1 MSDDTLLNRG
11 ELGPYKIERK
21 LGQGAMGGV
30 YLGRHRVLDVYH
42 AVKVIQPRLVND
54 PVLIER
60 FLREA
65 RNTAKL
71 KHPNIVQV
79 MGADQV
85 DGTYYLAMEFVQG
98 RTLEDIAREGVNQH
112 DAVRYVHMV
121 ANALNLAHRS
131 NIIHRDIKPANV
143 MVNEE
148 DVAKLMDFGL
158 VRDTGTP
165 EGAEDGSQ
173 LTMAGF
179 VMGTPS
185 YMPIEQWQGE
195 GVDHRS
201 DIYALGVTLFVLL
214 TGKMPFPGKTA
225 RDIFRA
231 VLTGKPASVC
241 QTNPDVD
248 AELGEIVHKAM
259 AAEKEDRFQSAEDFA
274 LALESWWDRHPYQG
288 TSLFR
293 APSLDDVG
301 GATSRGSIGGRST
314 VRSGSATRASLS
326 HSTGQTLQDSTPTE
340 MGVKQGSKA
349 GLIAVVALVLILG
362 LAVGGYLLFGR
373 DTPGTGNDR
382 PIASFEVKI
391 PANEATEATP
401 LSVAMA
407 EFSIPGSSSEPATLD
422 GKPYQWGSAITL
434 KPGLNKL
441 TVSGTGGERILFV
454 FFDGDT
460 PELALPALTRPDSII
475 PTRENSYRLAGKV
488 SDASGLTGM
497 KVELRV
503 DGDLRELAV
512 DSDGNFEREFPVA
525 DADVTLELQA
535 VDRAGNRSKALT
547 FWVVPDR
554 QMLQFVG
561 DDATT
566 WYTARNILFIGRLN
580 KGRGVNLRVGSAAL
594 AVEGDGRFSMPI
606 ERGVGDHD
614 LLVEAEDWYGTKVSR
629 VYRFVVDLSPPV
641 ITLEMPS
648 SLRVESLPAVLE
660 VKGTLDDARTNLSVN
675 GQSVR
680 VGIDGAF
687 STRLSIDTFGEFS
700 FKVIATD
707 PAGRKTE
714 QDAKV
719 AVLPLTYKLLGTNTQ
734 GAREFLRLSDGMVM
748 VEVKGG
754 KFIRGNKAL
763 PDAQTVE
770 VELTTFLI
778 GKYEVSNTQFAKFLN
793 NAGVSAD
800 DAVTRRWLVR
810 DADGA
815 FWGLDAAGKTWT
827 AQDGLEN
834 RPVVGVTWNGAREYC
849 KWADADSG
857 ELPSEAQWE
866 YAARGTDDRQ
876 YPWGAGDV
884 ETRLANTK
892 LTGRDETADVDK
904 LPAGDSAF
912 GLRMMAG
919 NVEEWCLDWYD
930 EGGYTR
936 ADQRGKD
943 PALTTKPS
951 GAERRAVRGGS
962 FMSRVSRDP
971 KRLEDEDPSELR
983 SYGRARRLPNTG
995 AEDRGFRPAAR
1006 LPRE

>member
-30 YLGRHRVLDVYH
+30 YLARHRVLDVYH

-98 RTLEDIAREGVNQH
+98 RTLEDVAREGVNQH

-121 ANALNLAHRS
+121 ANALNLAHRN

-231 VLTGKPASVC
+231 VLTGKPANVC
-241 QTNPDVD
+241 TTNPQVD

-259 AAEKEDRFQSAEDFA
+259 AAEKEDRFQSAEEFA

-288 TSLFR
+288 TSLFK
-293 APSLDDVG
+293 APSLDEAG
-301 GATSRGSIGGRST
+301 GATSRGSLGGRAT
-314 VRSGSATRASLS
+314 VRSSSATRASLS
-326 HSTGQTLQDSTPTE
+326 HSTGQTMQDSTPTE
-340 MGVKQGSKA
+340 MGAAKGSKA
-349 GLIAVVALVLILG
+349 GLIAAVALILVIG
-362 LAVGGYLLFGR
+362 LSVGGWLLFGR
-373 DTPGTGNDR
+373 DNSGGNTL
-382 PIASFEVKI
+382 PPVATFEVKI
-391 PANEATEATP
+391 AADQATEATP
-401 LSVAMA
+401 LPVRMA
-407 EFSIPGSSSEPATLD
+407 EFSIPGRSSGAVTLD
-422 GKPYQWGSAITL
+422 GQPYNWGDAITL
-434 KPGLNKL
+434 KPGLNRL
-441 TVSGTGGERILFV
+441 QLEGEGGARTLFV
-454 FFDGDT
+454 FLDADL
-460 PELALPALTRPDSII
+460 PELSVPALTRADGII
-475 PTRENSYRLAGKV
+475 PTREGSYKLAGQV
-488 SDASGLTGM
+488 TDASGLSGM
-497 KVELRV
+497 RLEARI
-503 DGDLRELAV
+503 DGEIRELTLDAQ
-512 DSDGNFEREFPVA
+512 GRFEQDFPLA
-525 DADVTLELQA
+525 DADITLELQA
-535 VDRAGNRSKALT
+535 IDRAGNRSKALS
-547 FWVVPDR
+547 FLIVPDR
-554 QMLQFVG
+554 QALQFLGEEQTV
-561 DDATT
+561 
-566 WYTARNILFIGRLN
+566 WYTQRNILFTGRLS
-580 KGRGVNLRVGSAAL
+580 KSRGVKLRVGGEPVTLEA
-594 AVEGDGRFSMPI
+594 DGRFSLPI
-606 ERGVGDHD
+606 ERAAGDHD
-614 LLVEAEDWYGTKVSR
+614 LLAEAEDWYGEKARR
-629 VYRFVVDLSPPV
+629 VYQFVVDLAPPML
-641 ITLEMPS
+641 TLTPLS
-648 SLRVESLPAVLE
+648 AVRVESLPATLSVSG
-660 VKGTLDDARTNLSVN
+660 KLDDSRATVTVN
-675 GQSVR
+675 GAKVSVGTDGGFEAR
-680 VGIDGAF
+680 VQVDA
-687 STRLSIDTFGEFS
+687 FGEAA
-700 FKVIATD
+700 VVVTATD
-707 PAGRKTE
+707 PAGRKSELTLN
-714 QDAKV
+714 V
-719 AVLPLTYKLLGTNTQ
+719 SVLRLIYKLLGTNAQ
-734 GAREFLRLSDGMVM
+734 GAREYLRLTDGMQM

-754 KFIRGNKAL
+754 KFTRGNKAL
-763 PDAQTVE
+763 PDALPVE

-778 GKYEVSNTQFAKFLN
+778 GKYEVSNAQYAKFLSAAGI
-793 NAGVSAD
+793 NADEAVS
-800 DAVTRRWLVR
+800 RRWLVR
-810 DADGA
+810 NEDGA
-815 FWGLDAAGKTWT
+815 FWGLEVAGKVWS
-827 AQDGLEN
+827 ASDGLEN

-866 YAARGTDDRQ
+866 YAARGTDGRQ

-892 LTGRDETADVDK
+892 LTGRDESAEVTK
-904 LPAGDSAF
+904 LPDGDSAF

-930 EGGYTR
+930 EGGYAR

-962 FMSRVSRDP
+962 FQSRVLRDP
-971 KRLEDEDPSELR
+971 KRLEDDDPSELR

-995 AEDRGFRPAAR
+995 TDDRGFRPAAR
-1006 LPRE
+1006 LPKD

>member
-1 MSDDTLLNRG
+1 LSDDTLLNRG

-30 YLGRHRVLDVYH
+30 YLARHRVLDVYH

-98 RTLEDIAREGVNQH
+98 RTLEDVAREGVNQH

-231 VLTGKPASVC
+231 VLTGKPANVC
-241 QTNPDVD
+241 TTNPQVD

-259 AAEKEDRFQSAEDFA
+259 AAEKEDRFQSAEEFA

-288 TSLFR
+288 TSLFK
-293 APSLDDVG
+293 APSLDEAG
-301 GATSRGSIGGRST
+301 GATSRGSLGGRAT
-314 VRSGSATRASLS
+314 VRSSSATRASLS
-326 HSTGQTLQDSTPTE
+326 HSTSHSTGQTMQDSTPTE
-340 MGVKQGSKA
+340 MGAAQGSKA
-349 GLIAVVALVLILG
+349 GLIAAVALILVIG
-362 LAVGGYLLFGR
+362 LSVGGWLLFGR
-373 DTPGTGNDR
+373 DNSGGNSAPPAATFKVD
-382 PIASFEVKI
+382 IAD
-391 PANEATEATP
+391 PATEATP
-401 LSVAMA
+401 LPVRMA
-407 EFSIPGSSSEPATLD
+407 EFSIPGSSSGAVTLD

-441 TVSGTGGERILFV
+441 QLESEGGARTLFV
-454 FFDGDT
+454 FFDGDE
-460 PELALPALTRPDSII
+460 PDISLPALTRADNII
-475 PTRENSYRLAGKV
+475 PTRETSYKLAGTV
-488 SDASGLTGM
+488 RDPSGLAGLR
-497 KVELRV
+497 VELRI
-503 DGDLRELAV
+503 DGELRELTV
-512 DSDGNFEREFPVA
+512 DGQGNFEQVLAVA
-525 DADVTLELQA
+525 DADISLELQA
-535 VDRAGNRSKALT
+535 SDRAGNRSKALT

-554 QMLQFVG
+554 QTLQFLG
-561 DDATT
+561 DEQTP
-566 WYTARNILFIGRLN
+566 WYTQRNILFTGRLN
-580 KGRGVNLRVGSAAL
+580 KSRGVNLRIGGEPAA
-594 AVEGDGRFSMPI
+594 
-606 ERGVGDHD
+606 GDHD
-614 LLVEAEDWYGTKVSR
+614 LLAEAEDWYGEKAQR
-629 VYRFVVDLSPPV
+629 VYQFVVDLAPPML
-641 ITLEMPS
+641 TLTPLS
-648 SLRVESLPAVLE
+648 ALRVEALPATLSISG
-660 VKGTLDDARTNLSVN
+660 KLDDPRATVTVN
-675 GQSVR
+675 GNKVS
-680 VGIDGAF
+680 IAADGAF
-687 STRLSIDTFGEFS
+687 EAKIQVDAFGEAAVT
-700 FKVIATD
+700 VIATD
-707 PAGRKTE
+707 PAGRKSE
-714 QDAKV
+714 QTLNV
-719 AVLPLTYKLLGTNTQ
+719 SVLPLTYKLLGTNTQ
-734 GAREFLRLSDGMVM
+734 GAREYLRLTDGMVM

-754 KFIRGNKAL
+754 KFTRGNKAL
-763 PDAQTVE
+763 PDALPVE

-778 GKYEVSNTQFAKFLN
+778 GKYEVSNAQYAKFLN
-793 NAGVSAD
+793 AAGINADEAVS
-800 DAVTRRWLVR
+800 RRWLVR
-810 DADGA
+810 NEDGA
-815 FWGLDAAGKTWT
+815 FWGLEVAGKVWS
-827 AQDGLEN
+827 ASDGLEN

-866 YAARGTDDRQ
+866 YAARGTDGRQ

-892 LTGRDETADVDK
+892 LTGRDESAEVTK
-904 LPAGDSAF
+904 LPDGDSAF

-930 EGGYTR
+930 EGGYAR

-962 FMSRVSRDP
+962 FQSRVLRDP
-971 KRLEDEDPSELR
+971 KRLEDDDPSELR
-983 SYGRARRLPNTG
+983 SFGRARRLPNTG
-995 AEDRGFRPAAR
+995 TDDRGFRPAAR
-1006 LPRE
+1006 LPKD